1 MSLKKWI
8 LQSIPLQNLLKEW
21 CITRELLFIEENQFS
36 QEIKNLFYQNK
47 IGVFE
52 ANYLLTDFKNFHIG
66 LFAKEEYLPEN
77 LLQDYI
83 EELEEFLKN
92 CGRNQNDFKI
102 LKIKLYYDLEIKN
115 KKIFPLFF
123 IIWIPEKP
131 LLENLLSG
139 KYKDNNDNNLGEF
152 KSNIIQNA
160 KENFY
165 LEENKN
171 LIFYGKYNI
180 KKIEFNKNQYIYK
193 YFVKKFNDKYVL
205 LILSLKSKEFK
216 LDYLKNLIEF
226 FVYSERP
233 VLKLEENLRYNKLKD
248 KSIILLE
255 LKFNGLWKGIFY
267 NTTALFYRKNKNRIY
282 LLPNY
287 YYHNKYIKLS
297 FFYNED
303 ELIILPSYNND
314 MSFIKKVH
322 FEDLYKELMNLKPGK
337 AISLKFFDKEM

>member
-1 MSLKKWI
+1 VSLKKWI

-102 LKIKLYYDLEIKN
+102 FKIKLYNDLEIKN

-139 KYKDNNDNNLGEF
+139 KYKDNLDNNLGEF

-171 LIFYGKYNI
+171 LIFYGKYNL
-180 KKIEFNKNQYIYK
+180 KK
-193 YFVKKFNDKYVL
+193 
-205 LILSLKSKEFK
+205 
-216 LDYLKNLIEF
+216 
-226 FVYSERP
+226 
-233 VLKLEENLRYNKLKD
+233 
-248 KSIILLE
+248 
-255 LKFNGLWKGIFY
+255 
-267 NTTALFYRKNKNRIY
+267 
-282 LLPNY
+282 
-287 YYHNKYIKLS
+287 
-297 FFYNED
+297 
-303 ELIILPSYNND
+303 
-314 MSFIKKVH
+314 
-322 FEDLYKELMNLKPGK
+322 
-337 AISLKFFDKEM
+337 